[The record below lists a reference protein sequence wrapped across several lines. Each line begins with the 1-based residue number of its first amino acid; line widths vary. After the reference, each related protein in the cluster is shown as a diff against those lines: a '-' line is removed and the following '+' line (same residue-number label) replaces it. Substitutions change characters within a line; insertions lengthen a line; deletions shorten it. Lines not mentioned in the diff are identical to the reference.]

1 MTNMKEIIK
10 KIAVFSMSMILS
22 VSVVAVLQEKYT
34 IKSVPAYT
42 TWSSWSDWTTNKKS
56 ASNDVQVQ
64 NKKQYRYSDKITTT
78 SSDSS
83 LNGWIKYNTTS
94 AWGNWG
100 NWSGWSG
107 TAQSASDLKQ
117 VETRTEWRYYCFY
130 CPVCGGREPLQG
142 KSDCKKYTLTASN
155 WRETWSP
162 VAYKNSRSATYS
174 YTSAK
179 RYTTS
184 LGDGQRWNFSSGNL
198 NATVIGTKDAG
209 GSATVIRR
217 GYRYRTRS
225 RYTTYYYYK
234 WSDWSNWSDTAY
246 SASSNR
252 QVTTRTVYRT
262 RYKIY
267 HQASQKITAS
277 SKTLTYKAA
286 SVDLKAKTSGN
297 GKLTYSSSNKNVAIV
312 NAKGK
317 VTSKNYGTTV
327 ISIKAAATRDYK
339 SAVKNIT
346 VTVVPKKMNIKS
358 ISSPNKTYIKAVWQ
372 KDSSVTGYNVEISL
386 HKNFA
391 SQTWQKWFDNNTL
404 SIYTDGLKSNKT
416 YYIRIRAY
424 KTVDNKKLFGA
435 WSSIKSV
442 KIK

>member
-1 MTNMKEIIK
+1 MKKIIK
-10 KIAVFSMSMILS
+10 KIAVFSMSMILAVPTVTIFQKDHS
-22 VSVVAVLQEKYT
+22 VKNVS
-34 IKSVPAYT
+34 AYT
-42 TWSSWSDWTTNKKS
+42 TWSAWSSWTTNKKS
-56 ASNDVQVQ
+56 SSSNVQVQ
-64 NKKQYRYSDKITTT
+64 SKKQYRYSDKVTTT
-78 SSDSS
+78 SSNSNLS
-83 LNGWIKYNTTS
+83 GWTKYNTTS
-94 AWGNWG
+94 SWGNWG

-107 TAQSASDLKQ
+107 TAQSGSDSKQ

-198 NATVIGTKDAG
+198 NATAIGTKDAG

-234 WSDWSNWSDTAY
+234 WSDWSGWSDSSY
-246 SASSNR
+246 SSSSNR
-252 QVTTRTVYRT
+252 QVNTRTVYRS

-267 HQASQKITAS
+267 HQANQTISAS
-277 SKTLTYKAA
+277 SKTLTYKGAA
-286 SVDLKAKTSGN
+286 VDLKAKTSGN
-297 GKLTYSSSNKNVAIV
+297 GKLTYESSNKNVATV
-312 NAKGK
+312 NGTGK
-317 VTSKNYGTTV
+317 VTPKNYGTAT
-327 ISIKAAATRDYK
+327 ISIKAAATKDYK
-339 SAVKNIT
+339 SAVKKIT
-346 VTVVPKKMNIKS
+346 ITVVPKKMS
-358 ISSPNKTYIKAVWQ
+358 ISSIVSKQKGCVKALWK
-372 KDSSVTGYNVEISL
+372 KDSSATGYYMEVSL
-386 HKNFA
+386 RSNFQKDTRSNWAKNNETFFD
-391 SQTWQKWFDNNTL
+391 SQGFTSK
-404 SIYTDGLKSNKT
+404 KT

-424 KTVDNKKLFGA
+424 KTVGSKKLYGA
-435 WSSIKSV
+435 WSNTKSIKV
-442 KIK
+442 K